1 MARQT
6 EARVITINVNT
17 RGRGIALALLL
28 HWFAVLP
35 AVAGEIL
42 KVQVDRH
49 GSRYTLVST
58 SVFDATPEQVFRVLI
73 DYDRLDEISESIKE
87 SRYLESDVIGQTLVF
102 TRIGACV
109 FFYCKTV
116 EKTEELVFTRPD
128 FIQTTAI
135 PERSN
140 VLYSRSEWSL
150 EAGENGGTRVMFRL
164 EFEPGFW
171 VPPLLGPLVIKQAL
185 KADGASA
192 VEKIDALA
200 QELSDS
206 PNVSGT

>member
-1 MARQT
+1 MANQT
-6 EARVITINVNT
+6 ENGINTINVNSHRYRIT
-17 RGRGIALALLL
+17 LTLLL

-35 AVAGEIL
+35 AVGGEIL
-42 KVQVDRH
+42 EVQVDRD
-49 GSRYTLVST
+49 GPRYILVST
-58 SVFDATPEQVFRVLI
+58 TVFDAAPEQIFRVLI
-73 DYDRLDEISESIKE
+73 DYDRLDEISETIKE

-116 EKTEELVFTRPD
+116 EKTEQLIFTRPD

-140 VLYSRSEWSL
+140 VLYSRSEWTL
-150 EAGENGGTRVMFRL
+150 EASENGGTRVMFRL
-164 EFEPGFW
+164 EFEPDFW
-171 VPPLLGPLVIKQAL
+171 VPPLLGPLVIKHAL

-200 QELSDS
+200 QELAAS
-206 PNVSGT
+206 PVVSGT

>member
-1 MARQT
+1 MANQT
-6 EARVITINVNT
+6 ENGINTINVNSHRYRIT
-17 RGRGIALALLL
+17 LTLLL

-35 AVAGEIL
+35 AVGGEIL
-42 KVQVDRH
+42 EVQVDRD
-49 GSRYTLVST
+49 GPRYILVST
-58 SVFDATPEQVFRVLI
+58 TVFDAAPEQIFRVLI
-73 DYDRLDEISESIKE
+73 DYDRLDEISETIKE

-116 EKTEELVFTRPD
+116 EKTEQLVFTRPD

-140 VLYSRSEWSL
+140 VLYSRSEWTL
-150 EAGENGGTRVMFRL
+150 EASENGGTRVMFRL
-164 EFEPGFW
+164 EFEPDFW
-171 VPPLLGPLVIKQAL
+171 VPPLLGPLVIKHAL

-200 QELSDS
+200 QELAAS
-206 PNVSGT
+206 PVVSGT